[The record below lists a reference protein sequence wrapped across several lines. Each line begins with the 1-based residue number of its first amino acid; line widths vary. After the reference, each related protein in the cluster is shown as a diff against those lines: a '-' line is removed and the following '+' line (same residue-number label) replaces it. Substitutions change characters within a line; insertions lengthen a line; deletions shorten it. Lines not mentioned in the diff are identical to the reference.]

1 MRIFI
6 ADDSSAILNRLVKM
20 VSQIHYTK
28 VIGLASNGEDAITS
42 ILKLKPD
49 LVILDLR
56 MPKGNGFDVIRN
68 IKKNNLSMTELV
80 LTSFATSQHRELCKQ
95 LGVEYFFDKTT
106 EFEQAI
112 EIIER
117 LTSQTKDELLSEDLL
132 PLTELPKEGHDI

>member
-1 MRIFI
+1 MRILI
-6 ADDSSAILNRLVKM
+6 ADDSIVIQGRLVKM
-20 VSQIHYTK
+20 VSQIHNAK
-28 VIGLASNGEDAITS
+28 VVGLASNGEEAIAS
-42 ILKLKPD
+42 IQKLKPD

-68 IKKNNLSMTELV
+68 IKKNNLSTTELV
-80 LTSFATSQHRELCKQ
+80 LTSFATNSHKELCKQ

-112 EIIER
+112 EVIER

-132 PLTELPKEGHDI
+132 PLTGLPIGGHDI

>member
-20 VSQIHYTK
+20 VSQIHNAK
-28 VIGLASNGEDAITS
+28 VVGLASDGEDAITS

-56 MPKGNGFDVIRN
+56 MSKVNGFDVIRN
-68 IKKNNLSMTELV
+68 IKKNNLSTTVLV

>member
-1 MRIFI
+1 MRILI
-6 ADDSSAILNRLVKM
+6 ADDSSAILDRLVKM
-20 VSQIHYTK
+20 VSQIHNAK
-28 VIGLASNGEDAITS
+28 VVGLASNGEDAITS
-42 ILKLKPD
+42 IQKLKPD

-68 IKKNNLSMTELV
+68 IKRNNLSTTVLV

-112 EIIER
+112 DVIER

-132 PLTELPKEGHDI
+132 PLTELPTGGHDI

>member
-56 MPKGNGFDVIRN
+56 MPKVNGFDVIRN
-68 IKKNNLSMTELV
+68 IKRNNLSTTVLV

-112 EIIER
+112 DVIER
-117 LTSQTKDELLSEDLL
+117 LTSQRKDELLSEDLL
-132 PLTELPKEGHDI
+132 PLTELPIGGHDI